1 MEIRQRKFFALLL
14 IFFSIFTGCTQQQPS
29 LRGQLIQTP
38 NNNAMNITST
48 AFENNTSM
56 PNTYTCD
63 GKNINPPLAWSGI
76 PSSTKSLALIED
88 DPDAPS
94 GDWVHW
100 LLWNIPPT
108 VMSIPE
114 RFAPSASPETTA
126 IIEGTTSFS
135 HAAYGGPCPPS
146 GTHHYHFKLYA
157 LDTILSLPSTATK
170 ADLLQAM
177 QGHIIEQAE
186 LVGLYQRT
194 GN

>member
-14 IFFSIFTGCTQQQPS
+14 IFFSIITGCTQSQPS
-29 LRGQLIQTP
+29 LQGQLIQIP
-38 NNNAMNITST
+38 NNNTMNITSN
-48 AFENNTSM
+48 AFENNMSM

-108 VMSIPE
+108 VTSIPE
-114 RFAPSASPETTA
+114 RFAPSASPETAA
-126 IIEGTTSFS
+126 IVEGTTSFF

-146 GTHHYHFKLYA
+146 GTHRYYFKLYA

-170 ADLLQAM
+170 EDLLQAM

>member
-1 MEIRQRKFFALLL
+1 MEIRQRKILALLL
-14 IFFSIFTGCTQQQPS
+14 IFFSIITGCAQQQAS

-38 NNNAMNITST
+38 NNNAMNITSM
-48 AFENNTSM
+48 AFEDNTSM

-63 GKNINPPLAWSGI
+63 GKNINPPLMWSGI
-76 PSSTKSLALIED
+76 PNNTKSLALIED
-88 DPDAPS
+88 DPDAPN

-108 VMSIPE
+108 VVSIPE
-114 RFAPSASPETTA
+114 RFSPSTAPETA
-126 IIEGTTSFS
+126 PIIEGTTSFS

-157 LDTILSLPSTATK
+157 LDTTLTLPSTAK
-170 ADLLQAM
+170 KEELLQVM
-177 QGHIIEQAE
+177 RGHIIDQAE
-186 LVGLYQRT
+186 LIGLYQRT